1 MVKDLL
7 ARLIKFEN
15 NLWDLVIMGN
25 MDEALIFQNIF
36 NETIAFALCYIVIIL
51 TVNNWMNNH
60 NIYFDV

>member
-15 NLWDLVIMGN
+15 NLWDLVFRGN
-25 MDEALIFQNIF
+25 MDEALIFRNIF
-36 NETIAFALCYIVIIL
+36 NETIAFALRYIVIIL
-51 TVNNWMNNH
+51 TVSNWMNNH